1 MMRMFK
7 IVEVAWIV
15 VAVISALE
23 MIKLWGSGDTKFWIF
38 AGAMVLAIF
47 MFFFRRKQR
56 QRFERYKQ
64 EHPEDK

>member
-15 VAVISALE
+15 VAVVSALE
-23 MIKLWGSGDTKFWIF
+23 LIKLWGSGDTKFWLF
-38 AGAMVLAIF
+38 AGAMAVAIF

-56 QRFERYKQ
+56 QRYERYQQ
-64 EHPEDK
+64 EQPEDK